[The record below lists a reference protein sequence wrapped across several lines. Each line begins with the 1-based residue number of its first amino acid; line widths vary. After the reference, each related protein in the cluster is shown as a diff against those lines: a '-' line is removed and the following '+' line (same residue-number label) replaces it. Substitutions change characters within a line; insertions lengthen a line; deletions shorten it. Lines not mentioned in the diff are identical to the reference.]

1 MNGAREPCSERK
13 FQSHPTVPPGRL
25 NELAFA
31 AVYREWGVRCE
42 LLWGVEPH
50 DIPNG
55 EQQGSRMREHGPP
68 PPDRRV
74 GVHQAGSPG
83 CPGRACSRKGDLEGV
98 SLRETTKERRVS
110 AVVFD
115 GCKMASKGLSKP
127 WCKRSFSQDLRG
139 V

>member
-1 MNGAREPCSERK
+1 MPPCRWRQHWVGAVVMTSANIVERSGGLFRRPSRRRDELVALEMSRAREPCSERK

-55 EQQGSRMREHGPP
+55 EQQGSRMR
-68 PPDRRV
+68 
-74 GVHQAGSPG
+74 
-83 CPGRACSRKGDLEGV
+83 
-98 SLRETTKERRVS
+98 
-110 AVVFD
+110 
-115 GCKMASKGLSKP
+115 
-127 WCKRSFSQDLRG
+127 
-139 V
+139 